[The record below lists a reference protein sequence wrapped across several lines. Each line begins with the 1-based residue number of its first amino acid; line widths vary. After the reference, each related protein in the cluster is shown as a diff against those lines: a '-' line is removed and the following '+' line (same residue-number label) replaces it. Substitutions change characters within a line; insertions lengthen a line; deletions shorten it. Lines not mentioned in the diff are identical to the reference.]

1 MEPRLLN
8 RAGDEASKGGSRGGN
23 GGWTRRSPSEVW
35 YCGQR
40 RNQCK
45 CGSCD
50 GRCGPANGCPC
61 DDCFVLMEARGAKV
75 NRAGHVAIKGGSRG
89 GHGGWTGRS
98 PSEVWYCGQRKNQCK
113 CGSCDGRCGPANGCP
128 CDDCHDLLHSG
139 DGPGRVDADP
149 PPPRRIVQG
158 SPVQGRV
165 DGNGGEDRYDGV
177 QARLECKVCMPRMC
191 RRSSCPAGT
200 CAYAV
205 LAAVSSVLALCV
217 VPRSS
222 SAFPSTYEVLVV
234 GPRRRVLAAPVR
246 YTLRG
251 GMQRLWS
258 GNL

>member
-113 CGSCDGRCGPANGCP
+113 CGSCDGRCDLPTDVLAMIVMISCIQAMALGVSTRIRPPPGGSCKVHQCRAGSMATVARIDTTAYRPASSVRSACRE
-128 CDDCHDLLHSG
+128 C
-139 DGPGRVDADP
+139 VDAP
-149 PPPRRIVQG
+149 P
-158 SPVQGRV
+158 
-165 DGNGGEDRYDGV
+165 
-177 QARLECKVCMPRMC
+177 
-191 RRSSCPAGT
+191 
-200 CAYAV
+200 
-205 LAAVSSVLALCV
+205 AL
-217 VPRSS
+217 P
-222 SAFPSTYEVLVV
+222 
-234 GPRRRVLAAPVR
+234 APVR
-246 YTLRG
+246 MPFLR
-251 GMQRLWS
+251 QCRQYLPRVSCPDPAAPSRLPMRS
-258 GNL
+258 SQSVQDDAC